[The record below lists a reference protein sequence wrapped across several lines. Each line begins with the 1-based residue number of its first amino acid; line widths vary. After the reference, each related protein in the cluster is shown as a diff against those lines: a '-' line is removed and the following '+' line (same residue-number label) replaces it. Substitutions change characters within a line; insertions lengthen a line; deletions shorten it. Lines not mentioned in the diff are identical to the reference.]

1 VPAGDERRELDSRD
15 PPMNFYDDCDTSVSD
30 SALARVLARPAAAPR
45 LIALAE
51 LAVFGEP
58 LLDEVVDG
66 RMERIQATQLLTLE
80 LGKRCINTRNS
91 RRHWRS
97 FEDMPTCPT
106 SGYKVREVRIKPKF
120 FLRMTRATH
129 LATRRKIGDVVAA
142 CYALFMTRIVA
153 VANQKGGVGKTTTA
167 INVAASIASRGYRV
181 LLVDFDPQGNASS
194 GVGYPR
200 DKVELTVYD
209 ALVGDVRLED
219 VIRPTDITTLFVAP
233 ATTDLVGAEIELIGA
248 ESRERFLANAL
259 APVAAQY
266 DYVILDCPPSLGILT
281 LNALVA
287 ADGVLVPMQAEYFAL
302 EGLSALTAT
311 IEKVRAA
318 YNPHL
323 KIDGV
328 LFTMFDGRMNL
339 ATQVR
344 AEVTKYFGDSVL
356 ETTIPRN
363 VRLSEAPS
371 HGKPVLLY
379 DLRCPGTK
387 SYLAVADEFLD
398 RTLIVGASKGDS
410 VA

>member
-1 VPAGDERRELDSRD
+1 MIR
-15 PPMNFYDDCDTSVSD
+15 
-30 SALARVLARPAAAPR
+30 
-45 LIALAE
+45 
-51 LAVFGEP
+51 
-58 LLDEVVDG
+58 
-66 RMERIQATQLLTLE
+66 
-80 LGKRCINTRNS
+80 
-91 RRHWRS
+91 
-97 FEDMPTCPT
+97 
-106 SGYKVREVRIKPKF
+106 
-120 FLRMTRATH
+120 
-129 LATRRKIGDVVAA
+129 AA
-142 CYALFMTRIVA
+142 CYPSPMSRIVA

-167 INVAASIASRGYRV
+167 INLAASIASRGYRV

-209 ALVGDVRLED
+209 ALVGEVTLED

-248 ESRERFLANAL
+248 DHRERFLANAL
-259 APVAAQY
+259 APIVNDY
-266 DYVILDCPPSLGILT
+266 DYIIIDCPPSLGILT

-287 ADGVLVPMQAEYFAL
+287 ADGVVVPMQAEYFAL

-311 IEKVRAA
+311 IEKVKAA

-323 KIDGV
+323 QIDGV

-339 ATQVR
+339 ANQVR
-344 AEVTKYFGDSVL
+344 AEVAKYFGDKIL
-356 ETTIPRN
+356 DTTIPRN

-371 HGKPVLLY
+371 YGKPVLLY

-398 RTLIVGASKGDS
+398 RTLILGVPKGQP
-410 VA
+410 AA